1 MTVVVPHL
9 THGGG
14 GGWNSSGMM
23 SGSLAFRRER
33 DWSLGHR
40 RLSSD
45 LIAVIARTW
54 GAAENQQVGAAK
66 GQAAHNQFFGCEL
79 FCSDSGPT
87 KAQAT

>member
-14 GGWNSSGMM
+14 GGWNSNGMI
-23 SGSLAFRRER
+23 SGSLIFRRER

-45 LIAVIARTW
+45 LIA
-54 GAAENQQVGAAK
+54 GDCKNVGLPRRINK
-66 GQAAHNQFFGCEL
+66 
-79 FCSDSGPT
+79 
-87 KAQAT
+87 